1 MWGGEMGW
9 WATPPPGLPGPEFP
23 RDGDDL
29 PVVPRFLM
37 ALPLYARV
45 LALLS
50 GSACWLQR
58 RLSAPGPLLLQRI
71 ESFVDRVFRVAEDF
85 ALGSALDVICLALCE
100 FAEPA
105 REALLH
111 LNTSPKPSLAAV
123 VPEVVQRGLGA
134 VGSYR
139 IPGSLW
145 RGVVPAE
152 FLESGQVTTWS
163 EIRRAGRVGC
173 RVWSVSFLPLLSIWA
188 FSGSSLTALHRR
200 FFLSLSLSRP
210 ARSAL
215 YCLAWG

>member
-1 MWGGEMGW
+1 
-9 WATPPPGLPGPEFP
+9 
-23 RDGDDL
+23 
-29 PVVPRFLM
+29 M

-58 RLSAPGPLLLQRI
+58 KLSAPGPLLLQRI
-71 ESFVDRVFRVAEDF
+71 ELFVDRVFRVAEDF

-105 REALLH
+105 WEALLH

-139 IPGSLW
+139 IPDGLW
-145 RGVVPAE
+145 REAVPAD
-152 FLESGQVTTWS
+152 FLESAAGYDVERDPQGGAGWVSGLVGQFFAAVEHLGIFRELPDGTTPS
-163 EIRRAGRVGC
+163 VFPFIIPKSSRKVSLILSCVGLNEESPDPPRFALPSWEGIC
-173 RVWSVSFLPLLSIWA
+173 RLLNQTPP
-188 FSGSSLTALHRR
+188 GQRL
-200 FFLSLSLSRP
+200 
-210 ARSAL
+210 
-215 YCLAWG
+215 